1 MKKQNLLWIFLL
13 VILILIA
20 FFVAFSKSE
29 SAKKVRSAV
38 EFSLEEDFKIKESL
52 GKVFFVEKEQDS
64 VNASTNITV
73 SSLCLPSD
81 NCVLESSLGEPC
93 LKIICNKYA
102 SVVATGDGVIESV
115 SENRVTIRH
124 YDGKLSEYKNVCA
137 ILKKGEK
144 VNKGDSIGYSTGD
157 TVYKLYENCKPL
169 NPEDYIS

>member
-13 VILILIA
+13 IIIILVA

-29 SAKKVRSAV
+29 SAKKVRNAI

-52 GKVFFVEKEQDS
+52 GKVFFAQKEEDS
-64 VNASTNITV
+64 VSASTDITV
-73 SSLCLPSD
+73 SSLSLPSE
-81 NCVLESSLGEPC
+81 NCVLDFSLGEPY
-93 LKIICNKYA
+93 LKIVCSKYS

-115 SENRVTIRH
+115 SQNRVTIRH

-144 VNKGDSIGYSTGD
+144 VNKGDSIGYSLGD
-157 TVYKLYENCKPL
+157 SVYKLYENCEPL